1 MHVVYLCTEDTLSGG
16 CVNQVIYIHV
26 WGFLCA
32 CHILTEELL
41 NGGCLNQGHL
51 YSYLASE
58 DVLNGGG
65 LNQGHLY
72 SYLVSCAQSASVQ
85 L

>member
-1 MHVVYLCTEDTLSGG
+1 MHVVYLCTEDTLSWG

-26 WGFLCA
+26 WPPCV
-32 CHILTEELL
+32 HVTLTEDVP

-58 DVLNGGG
+58 DVPNGGG

-72 SYLVSCAQSASVQ
+72 SYLVSCVQSASVQ

>member
-1 MHVVYLCTEDTLSGG
+1 MGVVSIRLS
-16 CVNQVIYIHV
+16 IFMF
-26 WGFLCA
+26 GFLCA

-58 DVLNGGG
+58 DVLNRGR

-72 SYLVSCAQSASVQ
+72 SYLVSCTQSASVQ